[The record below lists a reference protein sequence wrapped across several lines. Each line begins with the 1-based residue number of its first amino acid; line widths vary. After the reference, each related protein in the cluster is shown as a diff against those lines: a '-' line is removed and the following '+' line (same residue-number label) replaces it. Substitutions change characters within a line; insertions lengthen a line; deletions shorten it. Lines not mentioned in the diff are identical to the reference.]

1 MIRAMRTASTG
12 MQAQQRQVETIANNI
27 ANVNTTGFKKNRL
40 AFRSL
45 LYQTYKKPGAS
56 VSKSQVDPTGLQ
68 VGTGTEVSSS
78 VKSFVQGDLVPTSG
92 KYDVAIKGEGF
103 FGIKGPTGETLYT
116 RDGALRIDADG
127 VLVTPDGYKLSQEIT
142 IPPDALS
149 VTIGADGTVTTTSA
163 ASPGG
168 TAAGQLKL
176 FRFANPAGLDARGDN
191 FYAETPSSG
200 TPTEQTPGDSGT
212 GTLKHGYLERANVQ
226 VVDELIELIQAQR
239 NYELNSRTIKVGDE
253 MMQQVNQMVR

>member
-1 MIRAMRTASTG
+1 MRTAATG

-45 LYQTYKKPGAS
+45 LYQTYKKPGAN
-56 VSKSQVDPTGLQ
+56 VTKTQIDPTGLQ

-78 VKSFVQGDLVPTSG
+78 VKSFSQGDLEPTSG

-103 FGIKGPTGETLYT
+103 FGVKGPTGEVLYT

-127 VLVTPDGYKLSQEIT
+127 VLVTPDGFKLSQEIK
-142 IPPDALS
+142 IPADALS
-149 VTIGADGTVTTTSA
+149 VTIGSDGTVTTTTS
-163 ASPGG
+163 ASPAG
-168 TAAGQLKL
+168 TSAGQIKL
-176 FRFANPAGLDARGDN
+176 YRFTNPAGLEARGDN
-191 FYAETPSSG
+191 FYIETASSG
-200 TPTEQTPGDSGT
+200 KPTEQTPGETGT
-212 GTLKHGYLERANVQ
+212 GTLKHGFLERANVQ

-253 MMQQVNQMVR
+253 MMQQVNQMIR

>member
-1 MIRAMRTASTG
+1 MIRALRTASTG

-45 LYQTYKKPGAS
+45 LYQTYRKPGANLA
-56 VSKSQVDPTGLQ
+56 KNQIDPTGLQ

-92 KYDVAIKGEGF
+92 QFDVAIKGEGF
-103 FGIKGPTGETLYT
+103 FGVDAPNGETLYT
-116 RDGALRIDADG
+116 RDGALRIDSEG
-127 VLVTPDGYKLSQEIT
+127 TLVTPDGFKLSQQIT
-142 IPPDALS
+142 IPQDALS
-149 VTIGADGTVTTTSA
+149 VSIGSDGTVTYTT
-163 ASPGG
+163 ASSPQGS
-168 TAAGQLKL
+168 AAGQLKL
-176 FRFANPAGLDARGDN
+176 FRFTNPAGLDARGDN
-191 FYAETPSSG
+191 YYAETPSSG
-200 TPTEQTPGDSGT
+200 TATEQTPGDAGSGVI
-212 GTLKHGYLERANVQ
+212 KHGYLERSNVQ

-253 MMQQVNQMVR
+253 MMQQVNQMIR